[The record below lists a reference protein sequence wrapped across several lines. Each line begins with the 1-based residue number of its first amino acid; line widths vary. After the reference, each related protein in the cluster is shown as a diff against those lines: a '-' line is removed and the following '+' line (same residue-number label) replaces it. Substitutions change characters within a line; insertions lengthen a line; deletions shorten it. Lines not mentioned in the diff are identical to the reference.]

1 MWNAGVE
8 CGSPINMCTH
18 GQYGKQVMENGSPI
32 NMCTRGQY
40 APVSIA
46 HCTLHIAHC
55 TLAVAAIV

>member
-8 CGSPINMCTH
+8 CGSPINMCTR

-40 APVSIA
+40 GKQVMENTCFP
-46 HCTLHIAHC
+46 
-55 TLAVAAIV
+55 